1 MVRQINTKLLYSSNM
16 DFKWMIQKNHIK
28 NSDGT
33 VRDIEVT
40 QQIWGNNIDALKGKT
55 TWTKP
60 NPVAE
65 YIIKIPK
72 YMPNLKKTVFLTVG
86 QFYSGYPTKYSFQ
99 RIYNDNYFVS
109 SFPLF
114 PPTLSFEW

>member
-55 TWTKP
+55 IWTKP
-60 NPVAE
+60 NPE
-65 YIIKIPK
+65 EGDIIKIHK
-72 YMPNLKKTVFLTVG
+72 DMLKLKKTVFLTVYL
-86 QFYSGYPTKYSFQ
+86 F
-99 RIYNDNYFVS
+99 FVNGVPFLIS
-109 SFPLF
+109 LRRNIDFTGVSCSPV
-114 PPTLSFEW
+114 TEAR